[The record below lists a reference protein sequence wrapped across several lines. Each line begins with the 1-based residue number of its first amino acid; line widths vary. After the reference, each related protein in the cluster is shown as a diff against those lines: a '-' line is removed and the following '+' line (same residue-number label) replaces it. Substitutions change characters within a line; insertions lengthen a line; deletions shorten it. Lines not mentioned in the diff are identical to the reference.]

1 MAARTS
7 PTRASLAVLLTLG
20 TGTGAFTA
28 VSSTVD
34 GPTDRRTESSAV
46 AARPA
51 PSGPDAPTSAGAE
64 APAVPFDAEAPAPIT
79 LTALPDETEQ
89 GDDRRSRGQIEAG
102 PTPRKPDRPEP
113 APLTTTLL
121 PSAAPTPEIGDPT
134 TEPTP
139 ATETGQAAE
148 PGQALAPTPQ
158 PTLTRTETP
167 EGGAWVGSPVTREP
181 SPSTADG
188 EPSPSPTPESPE
200 GAWVAPADTTPPET
214 SLAEDHSERGTV
226 VFSFSADE
234 AATFSCSIDGG
245 AWTSCA
251 SPTTYSDLGA
261 GWHVFAVY
269 ATDEAGNVDATPA
282 ETSWQVKGGGPKER

>member
-1 MAARTS
+1 M
-7 PTRASLAVLLTLG
+7 LLTLG

-28 VSSTVD
+28 VSATVD
-34 GPTDRRTESSAV
+34 GSTDRRTESSAV
-46 AARPA
+46 APRPG
-51 PSGPDAPTSAGAE
+51 PSGPDAPTSAGVE

-79 LTALPDETEQ
+79 LSALPDEAEQ
-89 GDDRRSRGQIEAG
+89 ATHRRSRGRIEAG

-113 APLTTTLL
+113 APPTTTLL
-121 PSAAPTPEIGDPT
+121 PSATAIPEIGDPT
-134 TEPTP
+134 TAPTQ

-148 PGQALAPTPQ
+148 PGQALAPTAT
-158 PTLTRTETP
+158 PTPTRTATP
-167 EGGAWVGSPVTREP
+167 ERGAWAGSPVTREP
-181 SPSTADG
+181 SPSTPDA

-200 GAWVAPADTTPPET
+200 GAWDASADTTAPVT

-234 AATFSCSIDGG
+234 AASFSCSIDGG

>member
-1 MAARTS
+1 M
-7 PTRASLAVLLTLG
+7 
-20 TGTGAFTA
+20 
-28 VSSTVD
+28 
-34 GPTDRRTESSAV
+34 
-46 AARPA
+46 
-51 PSGPDAPTSAGAE
+51 
-64 APAVPFDAEAPAPIT
+64 
-79 LTALPDETEQ
+79 
-89 GDDRRSRGQIEAG
+89 
-102 PTPRKPDRPEP
+102 
-113 APLTTTLL
+113 
-121 PSAAPTPEIGDPT
+121 APTPADP
-134 TEPTP
+134 
-139 ATETGQAAE
+139 
-148 PGQALAPTPQ
+148 
-158 PTLTRTETP
+158 TRTETP
-167 EGGAWVGSPVTREP
+167 EGGAWAGSPVTREP
-181 SPSTADG
+181 SPSTPDA

-200 GAWVAPADTTPPET
+200 GAWAAPADTTAPVT